1 LWYISLKKMSSSA
14 VGDGKGCD
22 ATPKTEW
29 PELVGSTI
37 KEATEKINAERPDLN
52 VEPVPVG
59 TIVPQDFDPK
69 RVRLWVDTVAEVPRI
84 G

>member
-1 LWYISLKKMSSSA
+1 MSSSA
-14 VGDGKGCD
+14 DSKGCD

-37 KEATEKINAERPDLN
+37 KEATEKIKAERPDLN

-59 TIVPQDFDPK
+59 TIVTDEFDPN
-69 RVRLWVDTVAEVPRI
+69 RVRLWVDIVAEVPKI